1 MKRKHNYDETY
12 FDEINTPEKAYFLG
26 LLYAD
31 GCNHEHPT
39 TGEISISLQIEDR
52 CVVDKLKEEM
62 KSDYPLLIRKDT
74 NENHEDQIRF
84 YVYGK
89 HIAESLEKQGCVKR
103 KTKNLSWPTEW
114 QVPEDLI
121 SHFMRGYFDGDGCIW
136 NGKRKKMWVND
147 PTRKEG
153 RRERIIHNV
162 KFNITGYVSFI
173 SAYQQYL
180 IDNLGFKQT
189 KLNSRRINSDICTME
204 YSGRQNIKKFYDFIY
219 KDATVF
225 LPRKKKKFEEI
236 ICALNEKSLSE
247 TELIAGTPE
256 MVISSQASS
265 NEVEGSST
273 TPEMVVEASASECSA
288 LNE

>member
-1 MKRKHNYDETY
+1 MKRKHNYNETY

-26 LLYAD
+26 LFYAD

-52 CVVDKLKEEM
+52 CVIDKLKKEM
-62 KSDYPLLIRKDT
+62 KSDYPLLIKKDP
-74 NENHEDQIRF
+74 NPKHKDQIRF

-89 HIAESLEKQGCVKR
+89 YIAESLEKQGCIKR
-103 KTKNLSWPTEW
+103 KTKNLFWPTEW
-114 QVPEDLI
+114 QVSEELI

-147 PTRKEG
+147 SKHKNG
-153 RRERIIHNV
+153 RRERIVHNV
-162 KFNITGYVSFI
+162 KFNITGYISFI

-189 KLNSRRINSDICTME
+189 KLNSHRISSDICTME

-256 MVISSQASS
+256 TVISSQASS